1 MFAHPVLVADIG
13 GTNSRFS
20 IVEAPGQ
27 DPKIL
32 GRFQTADYAGPLEA
46 IKAALALT
54 SLVPQSVL
62 MCVAGPVVDRRCH
75 LTNARWTIDGPEIAK
90 GLGLSSGLLLNDFEA
105 QALSLPALRT
115 EWLKQIGEAAPS
127 KGGAMHVILGPGTG
141 LGIGALL
148 TLDGRYVPL
157 ASESCHVDLGPVGK
171 DEEAFWPYLQKV
183 LDRNTTESVMS
194 GPGLVRIHRAR
205 MVAKGLQPSA
215 DDGVA
220 IVNAALADPA
230 SDARATINAY
240 LKIIARFAGDIAIT
254 FLASGGVTLAGG
266 ILPRIAS
273 MIDGGAFRRAFEAK
287 APVDA
292 LTRRIPTRLLMEP
305 DAVLYGMAAIAAAP
319 ERYAIDYKERDW
331 LR

>member
-20 IVEAPGQ
+20 IVETPGQ
-27 DPKIL
+27 DPRIL
-32 GRFQTADYAGPLEA
+32 GRFRTADYPGPLEA
-46 IKAALALT
+46 IQAALALT
-54 SLVPQSVL
+54 PLKPQSVV

-75 LTNARWTIDGPEIAK
+75 LTNARWTIDGPALAK
-90 GLGLSSGLLLNDFEA
+90 ALGLTSGLLLNDFEA
-105 QALSLPALRT
+105 QALSLPALHP

-127 KGGAMHVILGPGTG
+127 KGGSMQVILGPGTG

-157 ASESCHVDLGPVGK
+157 ASESCHVDLGPVDK
-171 DEEAFWPYLQKV
+171 DGEKFWPHLQKV
-183 LDRNTTESVMS
+183 MDRHTTESVMS

-205 MVAKGLQPSA
+205 MIAKGLQPST

-273 MIDGGAFRRAFEAK
+273 MIDGAAFRRAFEMK

-292 LTRRIPTRLLMEP
+292 LTRRISTRLLMEP
-305 DAVLYGMAAIAAAP
+305 DAVLYGMAAIAATP
-319 ERYAIDYKERDW
+319 ERYAIDYKGRAW
-331 LR
+331 V